1 MRVLA
6 VVIASCAMSQTA
18 FAQTAEC
25 RSIAD
30 PARRLACYDRADRSA
45 TSQGSSAAA
54 RPAAAAGVDTPKAQ
68 DSFSAEE
75 DERVNAQLRNICRGC

>member
-6 VVIASCAMSQTA
+6 VTIAACAMAQTA
-18 FAQTAEC
+18 IAQTAEC

-30 PARRLACYDRADRSA
+30 PARRLACYDRASPPAA
-45 TSQGSSAAA
+45 TQQSPATA
-54 RPAAAAGVDTPKAQ
+54 RPATSADAPKSP
-68 DSFSAEE
+68 DSFSTEE

>member
-6 VVIASCAMSQTA
+6 VTIAACAMAQTA
-18 FAQTAEC
+18 IAQTAEC

-30 PARRLACYDRADRSA
+30 PARRLACYDRASPPAA
-45 TSQGSSAAA
+45 TKQSSAAA
-54 RPAAAAGVDTPKAQ
+54 RPATSADAPKSP
-68 DSFSAEE
+68 DSFSTEE